1 MMYYFSESEYLRQL
15 THHIVFPQQQFGI
28 KKNNKKSLFRIFLGS
43 SVGKILF
50 FYHIY

>member
-28 KKNNKKSLFRIFLGS
+28 KKTTKKVFLG
-43 SVGKILF
+43 F
-50 FYHIY
+50 F